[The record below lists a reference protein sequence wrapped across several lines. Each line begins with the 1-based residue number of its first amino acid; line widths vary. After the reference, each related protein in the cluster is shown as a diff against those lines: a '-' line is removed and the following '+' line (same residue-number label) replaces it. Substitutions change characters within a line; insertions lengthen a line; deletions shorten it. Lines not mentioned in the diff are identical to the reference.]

1 MTRGFKRRGIS
12 SNAKHHTCLGASGM
26 HFWRANVRVSREEMS
41 SHHHNEVDS
50 NQPVSTGTFGT
61 HIVARRK
68 RSYYLS
74 GPETTREK
82 NRATYQQFFSAPKKS
97 ALTLR
102 SLVKNHFQFALR
114 GAKSDRA
121 MAKV

>member
-1 MTRGFKRRGIS
+1 
-12 SNAKHHTCLGASGM
+12 M

-41 SHHHNEVDS
+41 SHHQNEVDS

-61 HIVARRK
+61 HIVAPRK

-82 NRATYQQFFSAPKKS
+82 NRATYQQFFSAPKNS
-97 ALTLR
+97 VLTPQ
-102 SLVKNHFQFALR
+102 SLARNHFPFALH

-121 MAKV
+121 PAKV